1 MPALLKNK
9 TVDWI
14 FFDIGDTIVNE
25 DKLRFNLYR
34 ILEKNLH
41 DNKINLTFQ
50 DLIAARE
57 DLILGHAD
65 DAPHYSIAKMY
76 LPEGLYHQ
84 WHHDIKNYV
93 HRYLKRDL
101 ILIPGIERVIKKL
114 SKSYSLGLIAD
125 QPHEILDFLKK
136 NQVLDY
142 FKVHAISGLLGLNK
156 PRKTI
161 YEWAIN
167 HAGCSFD
174 NALMIGDRIDR
185 DIVPAKEF
193 DMYTIQVRWNTY
205 RKGFDP
211 TTKKQAL
218 YLASLNRIKNW
229 QIEPATKSESPDATV
244 DRVGYLPTVI
254 ESLC

>member
-1 MPALLKNK
+1 MPTSPKNK
-9 TVDWI
+9 VVDWI
-14 FFDIGDTIVNE
+14 FFDIGDTLVNE

-41 DNKINLTFQ
+41 DNKIDLTFQ
-50 DLIAARE
+50 DILSARE

-65 DAPHYSIAKMY
+65 ESPHYTIAKMY
-76 LPEGLYHQ
+76 LPEGMYHQ
-84 WHHDIKNYV
+84 WHHDIKNYI
-93 HRYLKRDL
+93 HRHLRRDL
-101 ILIPGIERVIKKL
+101 ILIPGIDRVLKKL

-136 NQVLDY
+136 HNVLDY

-167 HAGCSFD
+167 HAGCSFES
-174 NALMIGDRIDR
+174 ALMIGDRIDR

-193 DMYTIQVRWNTY
+193 DMFTIQVRWQTY
-205 RKGFDP
+205 RKGFEP
-211 TTKKQAL
+211 VNKKQEL
-218 YLASLNRIKNW
+218 YLDSLHRLKNW
-229 QIEPATKSESPDATV
+229 QIEPTTKKETPDAV
-244 DRVGYLPTVI
+244 VERLSRLPEAI
-254 ESLC
+254 ESLS